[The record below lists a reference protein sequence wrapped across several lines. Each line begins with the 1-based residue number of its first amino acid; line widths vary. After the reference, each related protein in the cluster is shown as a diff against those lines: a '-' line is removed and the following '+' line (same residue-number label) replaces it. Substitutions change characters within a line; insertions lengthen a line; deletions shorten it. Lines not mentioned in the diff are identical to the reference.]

1 MKEKQEGRAN
11 TKWHQTAEKSEFL
24 GYYTVSV
31 YQVW

>member
-11 TKWHQTAEKSEFL
+11 IKWHQPPEKSEFL